1 MEMSS
6 EGATQLIQTLTYI
19 LIPIIIAI
27 FALIGFFTYLY
38 FKEKNSKKE
47 KQDSTVENTKKP
59 QQDKQSIFNFMEFD
73 TVRDNMIIQRK
84 GKRYLMVIECQGINY
99 DLMSKVEKTG
109 VEEGFVQ
116 FLNTLRYQ
124 IQIYVQTRSVNLEN
138 SLQGYR
144 ARVKDVEN
152 KLRKMQVQYEE
163 MKDSGEYTDE
173 QLQKAYYELTKQS
186 NLYEYG
192 KSILQ
197 DTERMSL
204 NKNILNK
211 KYYIIVPYYS
221 AEAGN
226 ENLDTRE
233 IEGIAFSEL
242 YTRAQSLIRSI
253 STCGVRGKILR
264 SNELIELLYMA
275 YNREDAETF
284 GLDKAIKA
292 GFNEMYSTA
301 PDVLKKKMKE
311 IDKTIEEKAIQIA
324 KEKVNEAK
332 SEIEQEIE
340 DKENHIDELIGQ
352 MAKMIIAENEEY
364 IGNDVVNRAIE
375 KVTEELTQKSNTKE
389 GGNENGQK
397 KTTKGRKRNAT
408 N

>member
-1 MEMSS
+1 MNS
-6 EGATQLIQTLTYI
+6 EATTQLIQTLTYI
-19 LIPIIIAI
+19 LIPIILAI
-27 FALIGFFTYLY
+27 FALVGFLVYLH
-38 FKEKNSKKE
+38 FKENNSKKE
-47 KQDSTVENTKKP
+47 KEDLVGQSKKVL

-144 ARVKDVEN
+144 ARVKDVES

-192 KSILQ
+192 KSVLQ

-253 STCGVRGKILR
+253 STCGVRGKILK

-301 PDVLKKKMKE
+301 PDVLKKRMKE
-311 IDKTIEEKAIQIA
+311 IDNEIEEKAIQIA
-324 KEKVNEAK
+324 RDKVNEAK
-332 SEIEQEIE
+332 SEIEQELE

-352 MAKMIIAENEEY
+352 MARMIIAENEEY

-389 GGNENGQK
+389 GGNENGKK
-397 KTTKGRKRNAT
+397 KTTRGRKRSTT

>member
-1 MEMSS
+1 MSS

-19 LIPIIIAI
+19 LIPIIISI

-47 KQDSTVENTKKP
+47 KQDSTVENPKKP

-99 DLMSKVEKTG
+99 DLMSGAEKTG

-138 SLQGYR
+138 SLQVYR
-144 ARVKDVEN
+144 ERVKEVEN
-152 KLRKMQVQYEE
+152 KLRKMQMQYED
-163 MKDSGEYTDE
+163 MKNSGEYTDE
-173 QLQKAYYELTKQS
+173 QLQKAFYELTKQS

-192 KSILQ
+192 KSVLQ

-221 AEAGN
+221 AESGN
-226 ENLDTRE
+226 ENLDARE

-389 GGNENGQK
+389 GGNENGKK
-397 KTTKGRKRNAT
+397 KTTRGRKRSTT

>member
-1 MEMSS
+1 MSS
-6 EGATQLIQTLTYI
+6 EGTTQLIQTLTYI

-84 GKRYLMVIECQGINY
+84 GKRYLMAIECQGINY

-144 ARVKDVEN
+144 ARVKDVES

-301 PDVLKKKMKE
+301 PDVLKKRMKE
-311 IDKTIEEKAIQIA
+311 IDNEIEEKAIQIA
-324 KEKVNEAK
+324 RDKVNEAK
-332 SEIEQEIE
+332 SEIEQELE
-340 DKENHIDELIGQ
+340 DKENPIDELIGQ

-389 GGNENGQK
+389 GGNENGKK
-397 KTTKGRKRNAT
+397 KTTRGRKRSTT

>member
-1 MEMSS
+1 MNS
-6 EGATQLIQTLTYI
+6 EATAQLIQMLTYI
-19 LIPIIIAI
+19 LIPIILAI
-27 FALIGFFTYLY
+27 FALVGFLVYLH
-38 FKEKNSKKE
+38 FKENNSKKE
-47 KQDSTVENTKKP
+47 KEDLVGQSKKVL

-99 DLMSKVEKTG
+99 DLMSSVEKTG

-138 SLQGYR
+138 SLQVYR
-144 ARVKDVEN
+144 QRVKEVEN
-152 KLRKMQVQYEE
+152 KFRKMQMQYDD
-163 MKDSGEYTDE
+163 MKESGEYTDE
-173 QLQKAYYELTKQS
+173 QLQKAYYEVTKQS

-226 ENLDTRE
+226 ENLDTKE
-233 IEGIAFSEL
+233 IEEIAFSEL

-253 STCGVRGKILR
+253 STCGVRGKILK

-284 GLDKAIKA
+284 GVDKAIKA

-301 PDVLKKKMKE
+301 PDVLKKRMKE
-311 IDKTIEEKAIQIA
+311 IDNEIEEKAIQIA
-324 KEKVNEAK
+324 RDKVNEAK
-332 SEIEQEIE
+332 SEIEQELE

-352 MAKMIIAENEEY
+352 MARMIIAENEEY

-389 GGNENGQK
+389 GGNENGKK
-397 KTTKGRKRNAT
+397 KTTRGRKKSTT

>member
-1 MEMSS
+1 MNS
-6 EGATQLIQTLTYI
+6 ETTTQLIQMLTYI

-27 FALIGFFTYLY
+27 FALIGFLVYLH
-38 FKEKNSKKE
+38 FKENNSKKE
-47 KQDSTVENTKKP
+47 KEDLVGQSKKVL

-144 ARVKDVEN
+144 ARVKDVES

-192 KSILQ
+192 KSVLQ

-253 STCGVRGKILR
+253 STCGVRGKILK

-389 GGNENGQK
+389 GGNENGKK
-397 KTTKGRKRNAT
+397 KTTRGRKRSTT

>member
-1 MEMSS
+1 MNSQ
-6 EGATQLIQTLTYI
+6 ATTQLIQTLTYV

-27 FALIGFFTYLY
+27 FALVGFLVYLY
-38 FKEKNSKKE
+38 FKENKNKKE
-47 KQDSTVENTKKP
+47 KQDESVPTSSKTP
-59 QQDKQSIFNFMEFD
+59 QQNKQSIFNFMEFD

-99 DLMSKVEKTG
+99 DLMSNVEKTG

-144 ARVKDVEN
+144 ARVKDVES

-163 MKDSGEYTDE
+163 MKDSGKYTDE
-173 QLQKAYYELTKQS
+173 QLQKAYYEVTKQS

-233 IEGIAFSEL
+233 IEEIAFSEL

-253 STCGVRGKILR
+253 STCGVRGKILK

-284 GLDKAIKA
+284 GVDKAIKA

-301 PDVLKKKMKE
+301 PDVLKKRMKE
-311 IDKTIEEKAIQIA
+311 IDNEIEEKAIQIA
-324 KEKVNEAK
+324 RDKVNEAK
-332 SEIEQEIE
+332 SEIEQELE

-352 MAKMIIAENEEY
+352 MARMIIAENEEY

-389 GGNENGQK
+389 GGNENGKK
-397 KTTKGRKRNAT
+397 KTTRGRKKSTT

>member
-1 MEMSS
+1 MSS
-6 EGATQLIQTLTYI
+6 ERATQLIQTLTYI

-144 ARVKDVEN
+144 ARVKDVES

-389 GGNENGQK
+389 GGNENGKK
-397 KTTKGRKRNAT
+397 KTTRGRKRST
-408 N
+408 NN